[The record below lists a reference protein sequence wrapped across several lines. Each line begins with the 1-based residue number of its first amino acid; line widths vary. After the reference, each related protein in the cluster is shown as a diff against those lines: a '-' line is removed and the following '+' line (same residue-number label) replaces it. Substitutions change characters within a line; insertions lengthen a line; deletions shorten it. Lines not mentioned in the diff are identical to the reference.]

1 MNSWYNG
8 FWYPRMYDNIR
19 MIESIMNEEHRKKYA
34 FFLGVM
40 NLWETKDE
48 WIRVNNQLWENQED
62 DLVMDRD
69 GNISKS
75 KADLESSN
83 NQQALNSYNNIQE
96 EGGFKGLYI

>member
-1 MNSWYNG
+1 
-8 FWYPRMYDNIR
+8 MYDNIR
-19 MIESIMNEEHRKKYA
+19 MIESVINEEQRKKYA

-48 WIRVNNQLWENQED
+48 WIRVSKDLWENQDE

-83 NQQALNSYNNIQE
+83 NQQVLNLYQKIQE
-96 EGGFKGLYI
+96 QGGFRGDYIVHDK